1 MRKTQVLLGALLISS
16 SVFAK
21 NLVLTSIPS
30 TYSLGKELT
39 KNTSIR
45 VESVFGS
52 DTSMTMTREAIAGDG
67 FILPKEK
74 ADAVIDISKIWVEDN
89 LFERVRQENIHTVEI
104 DASYPFD
111 SKKSM
116 LFFNYDKDGKVIP
129 YVWMGTKN
137 LVRMA
142 AIVTK
147 DFIALYPKETA
158 KLEKNLVDF
167 TAKVM
172 EIEEYGNN
180 AFLEVESTE
189 VISLSQ
195 NIKYFLNDFNI
206 FAEERNPE
214 EITEE
219 NVGKIM
225 EETGLKVFVSDRWLK
240 KKIVKEIEKRGGSFV
255 VLDTLDIPM
264 DKEGKMDEEALWKSY
279 KNNIDTLHK
288 AFLK

>member
-1 MRKTQVLLGALLISS
+1 
-16 SVFAK
+16 
-21 NLVLTSIPS
+21 
-30 TYSLGKELT
+30 
-39 KNTSIR
+39 
-45 VESVFGS
+45 
-52 DTSMTMTREAIAGDG
+52 
-67 FILPKEK
+67 
-74 ADAVIDISKIWVEDN
+74 
-89 LFERVRQENIHTVEI
+89 
-104 DASYPFD
+104 
-111 SKKSM
+111 
-116 LFFNYDKDGKVIP
+116 
-129 YVWMGTKN
+129 
-137 LVRMA
+137 
-142 AIVTK
+142 
-147 DFIALYPKETA
+147 
-158 KLEKNLVDF
+158 
-167 TAKVM
+167 M

-255 VLDTLDIPM
+255 VLNTLDIPM
-264 DKEGKMDEEALWKSY
+264 DKDGKMDEEALWKSY